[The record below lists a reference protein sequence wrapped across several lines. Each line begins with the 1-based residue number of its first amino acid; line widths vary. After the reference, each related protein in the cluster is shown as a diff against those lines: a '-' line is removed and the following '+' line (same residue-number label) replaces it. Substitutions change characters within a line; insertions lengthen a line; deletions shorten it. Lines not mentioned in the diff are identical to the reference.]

1 MLCERVRRSLNGR
14 ISQCVLPP
22 AHADSCAFV
31 SLAVP
36 ASDLP
41 NIACAVMFDRVR
53 EQLARRERHD
63 AEVRAQRRA
72 TERLAAF
79 NDLLNEF
86 VRPDDEPI
94 DLAAWEINTLIS
106 LLRDPSWLWGLLT
119 VSKNIGRAASP
130 LFGGQNPYER
140 PAGFDR
146 SHVEVRWRGEVIPR
160 LDAVNVDGAIDTGP
174 LAAVNCRSVLVPVVE
189 EQREPRVVQIGD
201 MLFSDP
207 DLPVL

>member
-1 MLCERVRRSLNGR
+1 
-14 ISQCVLPP
+14 
-22 AHADSCAFV
+22 
-31 SLAVP
+31 
-36 ASDLP
+36 
-41 NIACAVMFDRVR
+41 MFDRVR
-53 EQLARRERHD
+53 KQLARRERHD

-86 VRPDDEPI
+86 AHPDDAPI

-119 VSKNIGRAASP
+119 LSKNIGRAASP
-130 LFGGQNPYER
+130 LFGGRNPYER
-140 PAGFDR
+140 PAGFDYSR
-146 SHVEVRWRGEVIPR
+146 VEVRSM
-160 LDAVNVDGAIDTGP
+160 AM
-174 LAAVNCRSVLVPVVE
+174 CRSVLVPALE

-201 MLFSDP
+201 MLFPDP